1 MEIDSDALVAA
12 ARNGSEAAF
21 RHLVQSHSR
30 KVFQLCWRITR
41 DQTLAED
48 AAQEAFY
55 KAWRGLPEFDGRA
68 GFATWLH
75 RIAANAA
82 LEQLRRTARHRD
94 GRQSAYAEEEDLG
107 HPSSFLDGAGLD
119 GADCE
124 LPTPQDHVAAGAL
137 QARVVQELEQMSA
150 MERTAFVLKHVE
162 GASLDDIAQ
171 TLSLNIGQS
180 KQAVFR
186 AVRKLRAAL
195 VDWR

>member
-1 MEIDSDALVAA
+1 MEIDSQDLVVAA
-12 ARNGSEAAF
+12 RGGSEAAF
-21 RHLVQSHSR
+21 HQIVQRHSR

-41 DQTLAED
+41 DHMLAED

-55 KAWRGLPEFDGRA
+55 KAWRGLAEFDGRS

-75 RIAANAA
+75 RIAVNAA
-82 LEQLRRTARHRD
+82 LEQLRRNARHQD
-94 GRQSAYAEEEDLG
+94 GRQQSAPAQDASADDPFLEAAE
-107 HPSSFLDGAGLD
+107 S
-119 GADCE
+119 E
-124 LPTPQDHVAAGAL
+124 LPTPQDHLVASAL
-137 QARVVQELEQMSA
+137 QGRVVQELEQMSA

-162 GASLDDIAQ
+162 GASLEDIAQ

-186 AVRKLRAAL
+186 AVRKLRSAL